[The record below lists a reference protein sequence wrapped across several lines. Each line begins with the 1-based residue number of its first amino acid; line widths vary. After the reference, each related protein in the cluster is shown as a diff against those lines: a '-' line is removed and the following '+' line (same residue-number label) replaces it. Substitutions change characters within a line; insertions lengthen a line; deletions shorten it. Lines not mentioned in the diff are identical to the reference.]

1 VLKKIFSKKL
11 HKIFGVI
18 EKLLTPLHKQI
29 NKNMLRKQSHI
40 EALNGW
46 SPIGDFTVCGACYAD
61 E

>member
-11 HKIFGVI
+11 YKIFGVI

-29 NKNMLRKQSHI
+29 NKNMLRKQSHN